1 MLKKLKQMTLKL
13 AKGLSTFD
21 LLAGSSWR
29 RDRLLILAYHGI
41 SQRDEHLW
49 NPSLYMNP
57 EQFRGRMKALKKS
70 GCNVLPLG
78 PAVRMLAAGDLP
90 AKSVVITFDD
100 GFYNFYSE
108 AFPIIREFGWT
119 VTVYLTSYYSGF
131 NRPVFDVMCSYL
143 LWKGGRRVVDGGWF
157 TNNGNLDLRSTQG
170 RSAAALAIR
179 SFARENRLSA
189 MEKDDLLTSLAAQLD
204 IDYEALLAERILHL
218 LSPGEVSQLGAEGVD
233 IQLHTHRHCSPADP
247 RQFLH
252 ELEENRNFINKYTN
266 SSASHFCYP
275 SGMYDP
281 YQFPL
286 LREAGVVSATSC
298 EPGLATSDTNPL
310 ALPRLVDTGSLD
322 QVEFE
327 GWLCGIS
334 SLLPRRSVEDDE
346 IIYPYYIR

>member
-1 MLKKLKQMTLKL
+1 MLKKLKQITLKL

-49 NPSLYMNP
+49 NPSLYMAP

-78 PAVRMLAAGDLP
+78 PALEMLAAGNLP

-119 VTVYLTSYYSGF
+119 VTVYLTTYYSGF

-143 LWKGGRRVVDGGWF
+143 LWKSGRRVVDGGWF
-157 TNNGNLDLRSTQG
+157 TNNGNLDLRSAEG

-179 SFARENRLSA
+179 SFARENRMSA
-189 MEKDDLLTSLAAQLD
+189 VEKDDLLTSLAARLD
-204 IDYEALLAERILHL
+204 VDYEALLAERILHL
-218 LSPGEVSQLGAEGVD
+218 LSPGEVTQLGAEGVD
-233 IQLHTHRHCSPADP
+233 IQLHTHRHCLPADP
-247 RQFLH
+247 RLFLH
-252 ELEENRNFINKYTN
+252 EVEENRNFINKYTN

-334 SLLPRRSVEDDE
+334 SLLPRRPVEDDE